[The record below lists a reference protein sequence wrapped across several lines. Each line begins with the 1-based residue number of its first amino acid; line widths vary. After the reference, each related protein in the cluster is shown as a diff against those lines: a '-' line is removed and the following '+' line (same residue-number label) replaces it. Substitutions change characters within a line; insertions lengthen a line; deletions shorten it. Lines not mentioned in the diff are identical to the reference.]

1 MAYDELFKFIF
12 PAVGIIAPIIIMMLT
27 RGFESGKRSVVN
39 ETNLMRMMEEV
50 PHLREKTSDLYKQIG
65 EIKTDIAVIDDRLK
79 RFVGQ

>member
-1 MAYDELFKFIF
+1 MAYDEFLKFLF
-12 PAVGIIAPIIIMMLT
+12 PAIGIIAPIIIMMLT